1 GSSTF
6 TVKPLTSSLTGT
18 CQHLINQYK
27 GFAIGFVV
35 LMCLFLMAM
44 MVRCAKLVV
53 DPYRAIPTSTWEEEQ
68 IN

>member
-1 GSSTF
+1 MESA
-6 TVKPLTSSLTGT
+6 TVQP
-18 CQHLINQYK
+18 YVDVDK

-44 MVRCAKLVV
+44 MVRCARLVV